1 MRYDTPE
8 RYIVGGAR
16 IVMAVA
22 KQLGDLLRLVVSSV
36 GEDGTLYLC
45 GTCVVLERLSRE
57 RGGET
62 ASEELIAGL
71 LEQLHLALAKC
82 RHPTCDEREPERGGR
97 GVGEGPEWWEK
108 RAGERWESVWQ
119 LCRETVRD
127 VGEERRQTLLSLVCE
142 CRHFA
147 VVCCQ
152 LLATALAAGRSC
164 GCWLNGRES
173 RFLLER
179 FWSAHIDRFADRV
192 DPISD
197 GTRGDDVHT
206 IWCRCLEH
214 LVLLVTIHEVS
225 QENQD
230 TTAPTSHT
238 EQFLCQNTSNKLA
251 IKLSRTFPQVLHA
264 VYQQW
269 WNSDKDT
276 LQNSPEI
283 PTINKDGTGLILK
296 VGLSISNLCT
306 CDALKSLKS
315 TKRDFLNGQSVPTR
329 LEGRINSNMF
339 FYHAAEQLLR
349 NTQ

>member
-1 MRYDTPE
+1 MRLAKTPGP
-8 RYIVGGAR
+8 RCNKIPPVFDINARVWSPRGAGKRIRHTRAHIVGGAR

-62 ASEELIAGL
+62 ASEELLAGL
-71 LEQLHLALAKC
+71 LEQLHLALEKC

-108 RAGERWESVWQ
+108 RVGERWESVWQ

-147 VVCCQ
+147 AVCCQ

-164 GCWLNGRES
+164 VCWLNGRES
-173 RFLLER
+173 RFLLQFVER

-197 GTRGDDVHT
+197 GTRGDEVHT

-214 LVLLVTIHEVS
+214 LVLLVTIHEVA
-225 QENQD
+225 QD

-238 EQFLCQNTSNKLA
+238 EFLCQNASNKLA
-251 IKLSRTFPQVLHA
+251 ITLSRSFPQTLHA

-296 VGLSISNLCT
+296 VGLSISVYKRCT
-306 CDALKSLKS
+306 KISKNQQNEI
-315 TKRDFLNGQSVPTR
+315 F
-329 LEGRINSNMF
+329 
-339 FYHAAEQLLR
+339 
-349 NTQ
+349 